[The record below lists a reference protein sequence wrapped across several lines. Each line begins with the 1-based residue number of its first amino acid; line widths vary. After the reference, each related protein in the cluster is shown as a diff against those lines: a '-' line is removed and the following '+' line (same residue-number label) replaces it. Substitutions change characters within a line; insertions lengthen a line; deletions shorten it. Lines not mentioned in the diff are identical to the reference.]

1 MIDKQQ
7 LKRIHAFVTRH
18 RVERGRG
25 FRLKDHDP
33 GDTGHLE
40 DADKPEA
47 QEWLQKGVAWLAEE
61 QEKLYAQDRWA
72 VLCVFQAMDAAGKDG
87 TIKHVMSGVNPTG
100 VQVTSFKQPSAEEL
114 DHTFLWRAHKAVPER
129 GRIGI
134 FNRSHYEDVLIAR
147 VHPAVLAAQKL
158 PPELLGKKLWE
169 QRYEDIKSFEQHL
182 ARNGVLV
189 LKFFLHVS
197 REEQR
202 RRFLER
208 LDEADKQWK
217 FSAADVRERAHW
229 DAYQRAY
236 QDAIEA
242 TARPHAPWFI
252 VPADNKWYMR
262 LVVVAAIVD
271 AIEAL
276 GLRYPETP
284 PEERAQFAQLRAQL
298 EAEGRKRKR

>member
-7 LKRIHAFVTRH
+7 LKRMHAFVARH

-25 FRLKDHDP
+25 FRLKNHDP

-158 PPELLGKKLWE
+158 PPELQGKKLWE
-169 QRYEDIKSFEQHL
+169 QRYEDIRSFEQHL

-208 LDEADKQWK
+208 LDESDKQWK
-217 FSAADVRERAHW
+217 FSSADVRERAYW
-229 DAYQRAY
+229 DDYQRAY
-236 QDAIEA
+236 QDAIAA
-242 TARPHAPWFI
+242 TATPHAPWFI

-276 GLRYPETP
+276 RLRYPETP
-284 PEERAQFAQLRAQL
+284 PEERAQFAKLRAQL
-298 EAEGRKRKR
+298 EAEGPKRKR

>member
-1 MIDKQQ
+1 MIDKKQF
-7 LKRIHAFVTRH
+7 KRIHAFVARH
-18 RVERGRG
+18 KVERGRG

-33 GDTGHLE
+33 ADTGGLA

-47 QEWLQKGVAWLAEE
+47 QAWLQQGVAWLAEE

-114 DHTFLWRAHKAVPER
+114 DHTFLWRAQKAVPER

-158 PPELLGKKLWE
+158 PPELMGKKLWE
-169 QRYEDIKSFEQHL
+169 QRYEDIRHFEQHL

-202 RRFLER
+202 RRFLDR
-208 LDEADKQWK
+208 LEDTDKQWK
-217 FSAADVRERAHW
+217 FSTADVRERAYW
-229 DAYQRAY
+229 DDYQRAY
-236 QDAIEA
+236 QDAIAA
-242 TARPHAPWFI
+242 TAAPHAPWYV
-252 VPADNKWYMR
+252 VPADHKWYMR

-276 GLRYPETP
+276 GLNYPQTP
-284 PEERAQFAQLRAQL
+284 PEERAQFADLRTQL
-298 EAEGRKRKR
+298 EAEGGRKKR